1 MKDVKPQLRLAARFI
16 KQSVKRISKT
26 SKIEMLMK
34 SMKIRMFR
42 KRKKQL
48 ILYDFVSICF
58 LGSHRNLHK
67 ACWSFGKIEVKIDRS
82 AKVPKRTDVFSSKN
96 MKRTVYMLQG
106 GHVRNPRFLCSTKFV
121 PIN

>member
-1 MKDVKPQLRLAARFI
+1 MKDVKPQLRLASRFI

-48 ILYDFVSICF
+48 ILYDLFQF
-58 LGSHRNLHK
+58 
-67 ACWSFGKIEVKIDRS
+67 AFGDLIGISTRLVGPLERS
-82 AKVPKRTDVFSSKN
+82 R
-96 MKRTVYMLQG
+96 
-106 GHVRNPRFLCSTKFV
+106 
-121 PIN
+121 